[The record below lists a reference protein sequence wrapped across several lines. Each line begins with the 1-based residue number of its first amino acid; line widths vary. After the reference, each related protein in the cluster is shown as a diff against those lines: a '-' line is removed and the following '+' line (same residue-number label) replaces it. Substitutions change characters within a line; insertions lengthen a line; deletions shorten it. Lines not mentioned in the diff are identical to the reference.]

1 MNELLANYPAVLDVA
16 TVAEILGV
24 TPSTVRRLLKANV
37 IPSVKVGR
45 LTRVTKDKLIDYL
58 EERNVQLMKEKT
70 NISLELLLLN
80 DLLRTK
86 VIDKEIYDK
95 AVAKINANQAQAA

>member
-1 MNELLANYPAVLDVA
+1 
-16 TVAEILGV
+16 
-24 TPSTVRRLLKANV
+24 
-37 IPSVKVGR
+37 
-45 LTRVTKDKLIDYL
+45 
-58 EERNVQLMKEKT
+58 MKEKA

-95 AVAKINANQAQAA
+95 AVDKINASKDQAA

>member
-1 MNELLANYPAVLDVA
+1 MNELLAKYPAVLDVA

-24 TPSTVRRLLKANV
+24 TPATVRRLLKANV

-80 DLLRTK
+80 DLLRAK

-95 AVAKINANQAQAA
+95 AVAKINANLNQAA

>member
-1 MNELLANYPAVLDVA
+1 MNE
-16 TVAEILGV
+16 
-24 TPSTVRRLLKANV
+24 
-37 IPSVKVGR
+37 KV
-45 LTRVTKDKLIDYL
+45 
-58 EERNVQLMKEKT
+58 

-95 AVAKINANQAQAA
+95 ALIKINESLTQAA

>member
-1 MNELLANYPAVLDVA
+1 MNELLAKYPAVLDVA

-24 TPSTVRRLLKANV
+24 TPATVRRLLKANV

-45 LTRVTKDKLIDYL
+45 LTRVTKDKLINYL
-58 EERNVQLMKEKT
+58 EERSVQLMKEKT
-70 NISLELLLLN
+70 NISLEILLLN

-86 VIDKEIYDK
+86 VIDKEIYDN
-95 AVAKINANQAQAA
+95 AVAKINASQAQAA

>member
-45 LTRVTKDKLIDYL
+45 LTRVTKDKLINYL
-58 EERNVQLMKEKT
+58 EERSVQLMKEKAS
-70 NISLELLLLN
+70 ISLELLLLN